1 VACSTIVQ
9 ACLASRRQLP
19 AYSPPEP
26 LEHLHVLDLL
36 ELTGSQSKAAQAL
49 AMHQST
55 VCRSAALMGE
65 QFRLQPRPGASVLRY
80 GTNESLQLLRLS
92 YRAHRMMDGQL
103 RIATDPLHQPLL
115 AGMLSVQAVPP
126 KFRHSGEW
134 SQLLSQALIDGAP
147 FCSANP
153 IVLCHHRRVSASRPP
168 SWPGL
173 TTVPLGA
180 LPLQLFIPAPTSPEV
195 PLPGKVLLPRRS
207 ATPLLHEALS
217 WHGFQLEE
225 QPQSCHDLPAWIKRM
240 RDRQLALP
248 LCPGLLEPGWIEDQG
263 LLLHPEQ
270 PPLLE
275 QLWLLVPEGR
285 VRRSREARH
294 LIRTLRLRL
303 VRAGE
308 ALLGEG
314 ELPEE
319 EDDAID
325 REPRVTGTAGA
336 TSQNDAAR
344 A

>member
-9 ACLASRRQLP
+9 ACLALRRQLP

-115 AGMLSVQAVPP
+115 AGMVSVQSVPP

-134 SQLLSQALIDGAP
+134 AQLLSQALIDGA
-147 FCSANP
+147 
-153 IVLCHHRRVSASRPP
+153 IVSSWCHPRAVSAPRPP
-168 SWPGL
+168 SWSGL
-173 TTVPLGA
+173 ATVPLGV
-180 LPLQLFIPAPTSPEV
+180 LPLQLFIPAPLSAGETAPRR
-195 PLPGKVLLPRRS
+195 VLLPKR
-207 ATPLLHEALS
+207 AVTPLLHEALS

-225 QPQSCHDLPAWIKRM
+225 QPLSCHDLPAWLKRM

-248 LCPGLLEPGWIEDQG
+248 LGPGLLDPGWIEAQG
-263 LLLHPEQ
+263 LELHPDQ

-275 QLWLLVPEGR
+275 QLWLLLPEGR
-285 VRRSREARH
+285 VRSSREARH

-303 VRAGE
+303 AKVGE
-308 ALLGEG
+308 ELLGEG

-319 EDDAID
+319 EDDAIEW
-325 REPRVTGTAGA
+325 EPCQAGTAGA
-336 TSQNDAAR
+336 ASQNYAPR

>member
-1 VACSTIVQ
+1 MACSTIVQ

-49 AMHQST
+49 PMHQST

-115 AGMLSVQAVPP
+115 AGMLSVQSVPP

-134 SQLLSQALIDGAP
+134 AQLLSQALIDGA
-147 FCSANP
+147 
-153 IVLCHHRRVSASRPP
+153 IVSSWCHHRRVSAPRPP
-168 SWPGL
+168 TWTGVM
-173 TTVPLGA
+173 TVPLGA
-180 LPLQLFIPAPTSPEV
+180 LPLQLFIPTTSSAEDL
-195 PLPGKVLLPRRS
+195 LPRKVLLPRRP
-207 ATPLLHEALS
+207 AMPLLHEALA

-225 QPQSCHDLPAWIKRM
+225 QPLSCHDLPAWLKRM

-248 LCPGLLEPGWIEDQG
+248 LCPGMLEPGWIETQG
-263 LLLHPEQ
+263 LMLHPEQ
-270 PPLLE
+270 APLLE

-285 VRRSREARH
+285 VRSSREARH

-303 VRAGE
+303 AKVGE
-308 ALLGEG
+308 ELLGEA
-314 ELPEE
+314 EALMDSDE
-319 EDDAID
+319 
-325 REPRVTGTAGA
+325 
-336 TSQNDAAR
+336 
-344 A
+344 

>member
-115 AGMLSVQAVPP
+115 AGMVSVQSVPP

-134 SQLLSQALIDGAP
+134 AQLLSQALIDGA
-147 FCSANP
+147 
-153 IVLCHHRRVSASRPP
+153 IVSSWCHHRRVSASRPP
-168 SWPGL
+168 AWPGL

-180 LPLQLFIPAPTSPEV
+180 LPLQLFIPVPTSAEDL
-195 PLPGKVLLPRRS
+195 LPRKVLLPRRS
-207 ATPLLHEALS
+207 AMPLLHEALA

-225 QPQSCHDLPAWIKRM
+225 QPLSCQDVPAWLKRI

-248 LCPGLLEPGWIEDQG
+248 LGPGLLDPGWLEAQG
-263 LLLHPEQ
+263 LELHPDQ

-275 QLWLLVPEGR
+275 QLWLLLPEGR
-285 VRRSREARH
+285 VRSSQEARH

-303 VRAGE
+303 AKVGE
-308 ALLGEG
+308 ELLGEA
-314 ELPEE
+314 EALMDSDE
-319 EDDAID
+319 
-325 REPRVTGTAGA
+325 
-336 TSQNDAAR
+336 
-344 A
+344 

>member
-1 VACSTIVQ
+1 MACSTIVQ

-115 AGMLSVQAVPP
+115 AGMVSVQSVPP

-134 SQLLSQALIDGAP
+134 AQLLSQALIDGA
-147 FCSANP
+147 
-153 IVLCHHRRVSASRPP
+153 IVSSWCHHRRVSASRPP
-168 SWPGL
+168 AWPGL

-180 LPLQLFIPAPTSPEV
+180 LPLQLFIPVPTSAEDL
-195 PLPGKVLLPRRS
+195 LPRKVLLPRRS
-207 ATPLLHEALS
+207 AMPLLHEALA

-225 QPQSCHDLPAWIKRM
+225 QPLSCQDVPAWLKRI

-248 LCPGLLEPGWIEDQG
+248 LGPGLLDPGWLEAQG
-263 LLLHPEQ
+263 LELHPDQ

-275 QLWLLVPEGR
+275 QLWLLLPEGR
-285 VRRSREARH
+285 VRSSQEARH

-303 VRAGE
+303 AKVGE
-308 ALLGEG
+308 ELLGEA
-314 ELPEE
+314 EALMDSDE
-319 EDDAID
+319 
-325 REPRVTGTAGA
+325 
-336 TSQNDAAR
+336 
-344 A
+344 